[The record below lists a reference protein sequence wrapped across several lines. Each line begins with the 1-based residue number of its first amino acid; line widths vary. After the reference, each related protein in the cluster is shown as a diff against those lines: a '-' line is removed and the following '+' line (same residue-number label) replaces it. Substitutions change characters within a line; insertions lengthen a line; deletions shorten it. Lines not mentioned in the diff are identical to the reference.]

1 MTRRAMRSGLISEAS
16 IKAALTETKGDIFM
30 AACAL
35 DCTAHEMDRYIR
47 RSKELQ
53 NFAVAIEQIKVDPAY
68 ASMSAQQFETQLD
81 DLTRS
86 LRVVGL
92 NEVHKLATMEFGD
105 SAALAKVKLDAAIAL
120 RGGQNTSRGNSEVE
134 NTLAELNHLYHANA
148 PRIREI
154 RQTVITLA
162 DERGVTPG
170 MIEVRQVRG

>member
-16 IKAALTETKGDIFM
+16 IKSALVETKGDIFL

-35 DCTAHEMDRYIR
+35 DCTAQELDRYIR

-53 NFAVAIEQIKVDPAY
+53 NVAVSIEQIKVDAAY
-68 ASMSAQQFETQLD
+68 ASMSAQQFEAQLD
-81 DLTRS
+81 DLTRA

-105 SAALAKVKLDAAIAL
+105 SAALAKVKLDAALAL
-120 RGGQNTSRGNSEVE
+120 RGGQGGTRGNTEAE
-134 NTLAELNHLYHANA
+134 NTLAELNQLYHANA

-154 RQTVITLA
+154 RQTVITLSDDSA
-162 DERGVTPG
+162 PLPVT
-170 MIEVRQVRG
+170 IEALPIR